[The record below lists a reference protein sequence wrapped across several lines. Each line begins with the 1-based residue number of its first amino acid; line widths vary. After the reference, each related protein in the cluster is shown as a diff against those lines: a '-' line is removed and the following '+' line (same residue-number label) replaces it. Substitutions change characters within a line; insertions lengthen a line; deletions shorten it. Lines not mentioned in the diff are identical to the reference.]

1 MKVFI
6 SWSGN
11 KSHRVALVFR
21 EWLPSVIQSLE
32 PYVSSED
39 IDKGAR
45 WSTDIAKELE
55 DSTVGILCVT
65 KENLHAPW
73 LSFEAGALS
82 KTMDKA
88 YVTPFLFDIK
98 RSEVNGPILQFQST
112 IFEKDDLKKLIHTL
126 NKACGDVGISEAM
139 LDKAFEVWY
148 PTLECELNALKEIDD
163 SANGD
168 AETVVEAHTSEIIE
182 EILEL
187 SRDNQ
192 KLLRNPDT
200 KLIDSVDTVKQQL
213 DTVLQR
219 IDRNDD
225 DDRRNVKHYRSMFV
239 EELLHTILS
248 ECPKQ
253 YGFLITLSFYQDEFP
268 WIYSMGRELITT
280 LQSKTDMEMKREAIA
295 AFRRVLSFTYEH
307 PFVREVCYRKK
318 DSPRTL
324 KNMQY
329 ILLNL
334 LDELEQECLQEYRTL
349 RQPNRHS
356 IPVDLG
362 DAI

>member
-11 KSHRVALVFR
+11 KSHRVGLVFR

-55 DSTVGILCVT
+55 DSTFGILCVT
-65 KENLHAPW
+65 KDNLHAPW

-88 YVTPFLFDIK
+88 FVTPFLFDIK

-112 IFEKDDLKKLIHTL
+112 IFEKEDIKKLIHTL
-126 NKACGDVGISEAM
+126 NKACGESGIPETM

-148 PTLECELNALKEIDD
+148 PTLENELNGLKEIDEQID
-163 SANGD
+163 SD
-168 AETVVEAHTSEIIE
+168 IKAESNTHSSEIIE

-192 KLLRNPDT
+192 KLLRNPDS
-200 KLIDSVDTVKQQL
+200 KLVDSIEEIKERLNLVLSQRERNIDL
-213 DTVLQR
+213 DER
-219 IDRNDD
+219 GI
-225 DDRRNVKHYRSMFV
+225 FV
-239 EELLHTILS
+239 EELIHTFLPK
-248 ECPKQ
+248 CQKQ
-253 YGFLITLSFYQDEFP
+253 YAFLIAISIFQYDFP
-268 WIYSMGRELITT
+268 WIYSMGKELIEIIQSNATIEIKQKSINDFRHILDYTCAHPIMREFFSRRKET
-280 LQSKTDMEMKREAIA
+280 LIILKDMQYLI
-295 AFRRVLSFTYEH
+295 LN
-307 PFVREVCYRKK
+307 
-318 DSPRTL
+318 TL
-324 KNMQY
+324 K
-329 ILLNL
+329 
-334 LDELEQECLQEYRTL
+334 ELEIKY
-349 RQPNRHS
+349 
-356 IPVDLG
+356 I
-362 DAI
+362 